1 MKFGLTILAGMVI
14 FAGSVSAQG
23 VTRINQHKDW
33 DSFKASGLGDGYAD
47 CWIAADPSAT
57 VNTKAGEVVQVNR
70 DDILLQVAFRK
81 GSPNPEIAFTGGY
94 YYNDGATVA
103 VVVDGSSYTFM
114 TKNAPNASGQSIGW
128 AWPRDPSDEAK
139 IVGAMKRG
147 AEAVVTGRSSRGTT
161 TKDTFSL
168 LGFTA
173 ALADAQRACT
183 N

>member
-1 MKFGLTILAGMVI
+1 MKFGLTILAGIV
-14 FAGSVSAQG
+14 FLASGASAQ

-33 DSFKASGLGDGYAD
+33 DSFKENGLGEGYAD
-47 CWIAADPSAT
+47 CWIASDPRET
-57 VNTKAGEVVQVNR
+57 VNTKGGEVVSVKR

-81 GSPNPEIAFTGGY
+81 GSANAEIAFTGGY

-103 VVVDGSSYTFM
+103 VVVDGKSFTFM
-114 TKNAPNASGQSIGW
+114 TKNAPNANGQSIGW

-139 IVGAMKRG
+139 IVAAMKRG

-173 ALADAQRACT
+173 ALADAQRACAG
-183 N
+183 